1 MRKSSTGIVQI
12 SCIFLYLVVRCVD
25 GINYQGVAATYEKYG
40 GLVATRSIALFV
52 LGLVLAT
59 VSCIGLINLQTTN
72 DVLNIWM

>member
-1 MRKSSTGIVQI
+1 M
-12 SCIFLYLVVRCVD
+12 
-25 GINYQGVAATYEKYG
+25 NYQGVAATYEKYG